1 MNNIV
6 KYYKAMLGDEYFYTL
21 KDMVE
26 DKTTYKANY
35 SLFQELNLKGKE
47 NLYIKIV
54 NRLQLKYFIVYL
66 LIRRDQNAVDTSYPF
81 VKEIEFDA
89 MIDLIKS
96 GKEGINATIEP
107 DILVIKT
114 SNTYNDYK
122 STEFLQNALKAV
134 INSRM
139 NHTKTTIFATDNNS
153 FPNEVPYTRV
163 DISEFKVNNEQG
175 RAKMSSSDILRN
187 RGLI

>member
-1 MNNIV
+1 
-6 KYYKAMLGDEYFYTL
+6 
-21 KDMVE
+21 
-26 DKTTYKANY
+26 
-35 SLFQELNLKGKE
+35 
-47 NLYIKIV
+47 
-54 NRLQLKYFIVYL
+54 
-66 LIRRDQNAVDTSYPF
+66 
-81 VKEIEFDA
+81 

-163 DISEFKVNNEQG
+163 DISGSIVAFIP
-175 RAKMSSSDILRN
+175 SFPD
-187 RGLI
+187 LIKSIIASNSISLTNG